1 MPTEEELQFLLTT
14 IETGMRM
21 CGVNWCPRYEL
32 NVRQT
37 V

>member
-1 MPTEEELQFLLTT
+1 MPTEEELQFLLMI
-14 IETGMRM
+14 IEADTKMS
-21 CGVNWCPRYEL
+21 GVNWCPRYEL